1 MEPVTSPEDS
11 PVFSESLSKEKTMV
25 EIFLRKY
32 GFGQWKPPLEVGAWR
47 LVRKMF

>member
-1 MEPVTSPEDS
+1 VEPVTSPEDS

-47 LVRKMF
+47 HMRKMF